1 MTDPARIIAA
11 YDAKE
16 AMADKVRGP
25 DHRAIAE
32 AVAREMGIPFS
43 EVQSA
48 LLDHWTAPMGAG

>member
-32 AVAREMGIPFS
+32 AVAREFGVS
-43 EVQSA
+43 TDEVA
-48 LLDHWTAPMGAG
+48 EIMRGHWVKPMGAG